1 MSLQFSDANGC
12 DAARSLPCIRENGDV
27 TLGSPTVVRT
37 PDELESDWL
46 ARVLGAPVASFAVA
60 PIGTGQMSETFRI
73 SLSYEDTGRAGPD
86 SVVMKVAAADP
97 TSRATGL
104 GMGIYE
110 REIRFYRELA
120 PRIGGPVPDCR
131 FAGYAEGEGWFTLV
145 LEDVGPAVQG
155 DQIAGCT
162 VDQAGLVMG
171 EMARAHAPV
180 LGDQALAVTG
190 WLNQPSPVSQAL
202 VTQLLPAFME
212 RYGDRVEPE
221 HRALCERFVASLDGW
236 LADRRLPLGLVH
248 GDFRLD
254 NLLFGEPGSPKPL
267 TVVDWQTVAWGG
279 AMADAAYFIG
289 GGLTV
294 ADRRTHEEALFA
306 QYQEALRR
314 HGVDGLAL
322 EDCWE
327 QYRRH
332 TLSGVLMAIVAPMV
346 VERTA
351 RGDEMFIAMIARHAQ
366 HALDLE
372 ATGLLP
378 PAGAG
383 RPAPLQ
389 PERADEGP
397 HEPGA
402 EELWNESWYFDAVSA
417 DGGLGVYARIGL
429 YPNLGACWYAAYVC
443 RPGAPAVAIVD
454 FAAPLPAAGLAI
466 STATLDADHLCEAP
480 LERFRVTLD
489 ATGEAHGDPSAA
501 LRGEP
506 GRSVPVALDLVWET
520 DGEPYAYRVTTRYEI
535 PCLVSGTISVGGEAL
550 ALRAATGQRDH
561 SWGPRDWWSMDWV
574 WCAGR
579 LDDGTRLHGVEL
591 RLPDTPRLGIGYVQP
606 PDRDLVEIDR
616 ACATEEV
623 DVDGLIARGHI
634 SLEPPGLE
642 LDVEPLA
649 FGPLRLVAPDGR
661 VSDFHRAMCRLASS
675 DGRTGLGWVEWN
687 RNQPRA

>member
-1 MSLQFSDANGC
+1 VALD
-12 DAARSLPCIRENGDV
+12 
-27 TLGSPTVVRT
+27 SPTVIRT
-37 PDELESDWL
+37 PDELDTEWL
-46 ARVLGAPVASFAVA
+46 ARVLDAPVASFGVE

-73 SLSYEDTGRAGPD
+73 SLGYDEAERAGAG

-120 PRIGGPVPDCR
+120 PRIGGPVPACR
-131 FAGYAEGEGWFTLV
+131 FAAYAEGEGWFTLV

-155 DQIAGCT
+155 DQIAGCS
-162 VDQAGLVMG
+162 VEQARLVMS

-180 LGDQALAVTG
+180 LGDQALAATA

-202 VTQLLPAFME
+202 VTQLLPGFME

-221 HRALCERFVASLDGW
+221 HSALCERFVVSLDAW
-236 LADRRLPLGLVH
+236 LADRRPPLGLVH

-279 AMADAAYFIG
+279 AMADAAYFLG

-294 ADRRTHEEALFA
+294 ADRRAHEEVLFA
-306 QYQEALRR
+306 EYLEALG
-314 HGVDGLAL
+314 HEGVDGLAP
-322 EDCWE
+322 EDCWD

-346 VERTA
+346 VERTE
-351 RGDEMFIAMIARHAQ
+351 RGDEMFVAMIGRHAQ

-372 ATGLLP
+372 ATDLLP

-389 PERADEGP
+389 PEPVDEEP

-417 DGGLGVYARIGL
+417 DGGLGVYVRIGL
-429 YPNLGACWYAAYVC
+429 YPNLGACWYTAYVC
-443 RPGAPAVAIVD
+443 WPDAPAVAVVD
-454 FAAPLPAAGLAI
+454 FAAPLPAAGLRVA
-466 STATLDADHLCEAP
+466 TASLDADHLCEGP
-480 LERFRVTLD
+480 LERFRVTLE
-489 ATGEAHGDPSAA
+489 ATGEAHDDPAA
-501 LRGEP
+501 PLRGEAGSP
-506 GRSVPVALDLVWET
+506 VEVALDLVWET

-535 PCLVSGTISVGGEAL
+535 PCLVSGTVSVDGEKL
-550 ALRAATGQRDH
+550 TLREAAGQRDH

-574 WCAGR
+574 WSAGR
-579 LDDGTRLHGVEL
+579 LDDGTRFHGVEL

-606 PDRDLVEIDR
+606 PDGDLVELDR
-616 ACATEEV
+616 ASATEEI
-623 DVDGLIARGHI
+623 DADGLIASGHL
-634 SLEPPGLE
+634 SLEPLGLE
-642 LDVEPLA
+642 IDVEPLA

-661 VSDFHRAMCRLASS
+661 VSQFPRAMCRFESS
-675 DGRTGLGWVEWN
+675 DGRSGLGWVEWN
-687 RNQPRA
+687 RNQRGA